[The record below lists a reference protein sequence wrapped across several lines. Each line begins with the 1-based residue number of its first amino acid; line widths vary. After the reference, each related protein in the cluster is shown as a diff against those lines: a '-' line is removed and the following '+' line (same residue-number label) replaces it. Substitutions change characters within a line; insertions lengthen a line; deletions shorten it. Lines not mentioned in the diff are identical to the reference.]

1 MKYFYLILPQSLL
14 QEAESKSELSQN
26 ISAREHF
33 VFTDNDGQ
41 VYHFTVEGNSVKDS
55 ARIPPD
61 VSPASSTSLL
71 SLLSEILLVL
81 YPVKPYLS
89 WKAISEKFNVNKFS
103 I

>member
-1 MKYFYLILPQSLL
+1 MVLDLLASASVLWMNYYWGSLCEEDILFSVSQSLL

-41 VYHFTVEGNSVKDS
+41 VYHLTVEGNSVKDS

-61 VSPASSTSLL
+61 VSLT
-71 SLLSEILLVL
+71 
-81 YPVKPYLS
+81 
-89 WKAISEKFNVNKFS
+89 FD
-103 I
+103 

>member
-1 MKYFYLILPQSLL
+1 MSLSYSSLFQSLL

-41 VYHFTVEGNSVKDS
+41 VYHLTVEGNSVKDS

-61 VSPASSTSLL
+61 VSLTHDYIFMKSS
-71 SLLSEILLVL
+71 
-81 YPVKPYLS
+81 YQR
-89 WKAISEKFNVNKFS
+89 FC
-103 I
+103 